1 MGLIF
6 NREKKPA
13 APNLVTETPVETPG
27 TVEETAAA
35 PNSVTETPVKTA
47 AMPNS
52 ATETPQSQTAGSR
65 IAGMLGEDPAVT
77 AARREAQRRGA
88 EKKAAWLSVFDGL
101 RYLGQAAGIRG
112 TAAPAATYNN
122 TADIYMQKE
131 KERQTAQTQAETAQ
145 RAYQKQ
151 LYDMAVQRY
160 KEQRDEAERK
170 EKKALRDKDE
180 ERKARTAELREE
192 DARRKAEAHEVAMEG
207 KKTENAIKEKKK
219 ENLENNKTE
228 QGGDPNRR
236 GSGGSGKQTQG
247 ERNAEI
253 KREWENLPDSAK
265 TMAKDRDGKD
275 IYPSVHQME
284 AQINAHKH
292 KTGGSAGGGK
302 KPKPGYKPQ
311 GKPKPGYKK

>member
-13 APNLVTETPVETPG
+13 ALNLVTEAPAET
-27 TVEETAAA
+27 EEKPAAEQTTA
-35 PNSVTETPVKTA
+35 TT
-47 AMPNS
+47 
-52 ATETPQSQTAGSR
+52 TPQATAQSEQTAGAR
-65 IAGMLGEDPAVT
+65 MAGILGEDPAVT

-101 RYLGQAAGIRG
+101 RYLGQAAGIG
-112 TAAPAATYNN
+112 NSSAPAATYNN
-122 TADIYMQKE
+122 TADIYMQRE

-170 EKKALRDKDE
+170 EKNALRDKDE

-219 ENLENNKTE
+219 ENLESGKTE

-236 GSGGSGKQTQG
+236 GSGNSGKETEGDKKRREQK
-247 ERNAEI
+247 ELDDAWNA
-253 KREWENLPDSAK
+253 LPDKLPDGSSKWHTDANGNRKVPDEATRRAQVAK
-265 TMAKDRDGKD
+265 HGKK
-275 IYPSVHQME
+275 
-284 AQINAHKH
+284 A
-292 KTGGSAGGGK
+292 GSAGGGK
-302 KPKPGYKPQ
+302 KIHKT
-311 GKPKPGYKK
+311 GKKIHRK

>member
-13 APNLVTETPVETPG
+13 APNLVSEAPAETEEKPAAEQT
-27 TVEETAAA
+27 TA
-35 PNSVTETPVKTA
+35 TT
-47 AMPNS
+47 
-52 ATETPQSQTAGSR
+52 TPQATAQSEQTAGAR
-65 IAGMLGEDPAVT
+65 MAGILGEDPAVT

-122 TADIYMQKE
+122 TADIYMQRE

-170 EKKALRDKDE
+170 EKNALRDKDE

-192 DARRKAEAHEVAMEG
+192 DARRKDAKAKREEELHGETLRAKKAEADSKEIELKNQQKGRKKDGSPIKSEQERESDIKRREQKELDDAWNALPDQLENGVSKWEVDGNGNRNAPNNATKRAQIAKYG
-207 KKTENAIKEKKK
+207 KKNA
-219 ENLENNKTE
+219 
-228 QGGDPNRR
+228 
-236 GSGGSGKQTQG
+236 
-247 ERNAEI
+247 
-253 KREWENLPDSAK
+253 
-265 TMAKDRDGKD
+265 
-275 IYPSVHQME
+275 
-284 AQINAHKH
+284 
-292 KTGGSAGGGK
+292 GGSAGGGK